1 VVLRVPDLHIS
12 PGVLTLN
19 TIDVEIHDVP
29 DAATIEA
36 VERTVHNTYSHLVG
50 AWHVRVSAAD
60 ERGHWD
66 LRVKGAFGH
75 HIAPFWASPDRVA
88 ETVER
93 QLLSFLRGAVAESP
107 RWLTARR
114 H

>member
-1 VVLRVPDLHIS
+1 VICAGACLAQSDR
-12 PGVLTLN
+12 VLTLN
-19 TIDVEIHDVP
+19 TIKVEVHDAP
-29 DAATIEA
+29 AGTIQA
-36 VERTVHNTYSHLVG
+36 VERAVHDTYGHLVG
-50 AWHVRVSAAD
+50 TWHVLVSAAD

-75 HIAPFWASPDRVA
+75 HIAGFWASPDRVA

-93 QLLSFLRGAVAESP
+93 QLRTFLRSAVAESP
-107 RWLTARR
+107 RSLTTIE

>member
-1 VVLRVPDLHIS
+1 VIFAGAGLAR
-12 PGVLTLN
+12 GKRVLTLN
-19 TIDVEIHDVP
+19 TIKVEVHDAP
-29 DAATIEA
+29 AGTIQA
-36 VERTVHNTYSHLVG
+36 VEQAVHNIYGHLVG
-50 AWHVRVSAAD
+50 TWHVLVSAAD

-75 HIAPFWASPDRVA
+75 HIADFWASPDRVA

-93 QLLSFLRGAVAESP
+93 QLRTFLRSAVAESS
-107 RWLTARR
+107 RSLSTIE